1 MYSIRFRHLILPDGI
16 ALEVL
21 DATTNAFSFGRF
33 QLRYVRYKCPRH
45 TVNCWAHIDIED
57 VVGYFSVKI
66 GTAVMAFHLEPPNFQ
81 CACGTVVS
89 RPLHLGGKLPIP
101 EKQK

>member
-33 QLRYVRYKCPRH
+33 QLRYVRDKCPRH
-45 TVNCWAHIDIED
+45 TVDGRAD
-57 VVGYFSVKI
+57 VKVQDGV
-66 GTAVMAFHLEPPNFQ
+66 
-81 CACGTVVS
+81 
-89 RPLHLGGKLPIP
+89 
-101 EKQK
+101 